1 MSTPEAGGSA
11 DLIYPAG
18 KIWQPMVAAL
28 LSAEFD
34 RRKAIEGRGATLM
47 TASASIITLIFGLS
61 VLVTGKDVVFEN
73 RWAVWTLIPA
83 LIAFVVSAAIA
94 LFVQTHGA
102 KYEMISP
109 SSLKSLTTVPFWTM
123 SADSATRHDVSQ
135 QVHTICELRDLNN
148 EKARWAMWGLRF
160 QLLAIALLSASVG
173 LDLNSRL

>member
-1 MSTPEAGGSA
+1 LSA
-11 DLIYPAG
+11 DETGESANLIYPAG

-28 LSAEFD
+28 LTAQLD

-102 KYEMISP
+102 KYEVISRD
-109 SSLKSLTTVPFWTM
+109 SLRSLTRASFWTM
-123 SADSATRHDVSQ
+123 SADPATRADVSQ
-135 QVHTICELRDLNN
+135 HVRTICGLRDVNDTKTLL
-148 EKARWAMWGLRF
+148 AMWSLGF
-160 QLLAIALLSASVG
+160 QLAAIALLSMSVG
-173 LDLNSRL
+173 LELSGRL